1 MTWIYVLLTV
11 VVIVQISLF
20 ALGRKIRKKERE
32 NNVLL
37 KYDIN
42 SRQKAWQLMADQSI
56 PEEDR
61 EKIKEMYEAEDE

>member
-11 VVIVQISLF
+11 VVLVQISLF
-20 ALGRKIRKKERE
+20 VLGRRIRKKEKE

-61 EKIKEMYEAEDE
+61 EKIKEIYEGED